1 MPLRPLA
8 TVEGDIGKWCISSTK
23 DFRTTYVET
32 DRVWVLKYIP
42 ARFLKS
48 FLTAKQMTVSAT
60 PGFTWGDGVYVTP
73 LRHPYS
79 TMMYGRAGVMG
90 WLPWTSTQK
99 AYEATGPGVDL
110 YMEWIQ
116 YFRGPYRYLAT
127 TLHANLANRAL
138 RNAFRRKFAIDVVS
152 FPPDQFNQAY
162 VNPST
167 DRWFV
172 VSDWSG
178 AGPLAP
184 GQRPVRSAR
193 INECEWVA
201 MVEEEFEES
210 VWKVHYSELFRPV
223 LHGTGL
229 PPQNPTLQSDLR
241 NAHTKTRAGTQS
253 VVRIEA

>member
-1 MPLRPLA
+1 MPLRPFVAVERDIRNWCA
-8 TVEGDIGKWCISSTK
+8 TSTPG
-23 DFRTTYVET
+23 FRATYVEAG
-32 DRVWVLKYIP
+32 RVWVLKYFA

-48 FLTAKQMTVSAT
+48 FLSAKQMTVSAT
-60 PGFTWGDGVYVTP
+60 PGLTWGDGVYVTP

-90 WLPWTSTQK
+90 WLSWTDAQT
-99 AYEATGPGVDL
+99 AYDATGRGIDL
-110 YMEWIQ
+110 YLEWIQ

-127 TLHANLANRAL
+127 TLHANLANRVL
-138 RNAFRRKFAIDVVS
+138 RNAFRRKFAIDVVFFS
-152 FPPDQFNQAY
+152 PDQYNRAY

-172 VSDWSG
+172 VSDWNG
-178 AGPLAP
+178 VGPQAP

-210 VWKVHYSELFRPV
+210 VWKVHYSDLFRPV
-223 LHGTGL
+223 LHGTAL
-229 PPQNPTLQSDLR
+229 PPQSPALQHDLR
-241 NAHTKTRAGTQS
+241 KAYAKTRTGSQS

>member
-8 TVEGDIGKWCISSTK
+8 AVENDIRGWCSTSTSA
-23 DFRTTYVET
+23 FRPTYVET
-32 DRVWVLKYIP
+32 DRVWALKYIP

-48 FLTAKQMTVSAT
+48 FLTKKQMTVSAT

-90 WLPWTSTQK
+90 WLPWGVSQV
-99 AYEATGPGVDL
+99 AYDATGIGVDL
-110 YMEWIQ
+110 YLEWIQ
-116 YFRGPYRYLAT
+116 YFRGPYKYLAT

-138 RNAFRRKFAIDVVS
+138 RNAFRRKFKIDVVF
-152 FPPDQFNQAY
+152 FPPDQFNSAY
-162 VNPST
+162 VNLST

-178 AGPLAP
+178 AGPQAP
-184 GQRPVRSAR
+184 GQRPVRSGR
-193 INECEWVA
+193 IRDCEWVA

-210 VWKVHYSELFRPV
+210 MWKVHYSDLFRPV

-229 PPQNPTLQSDLR
+229 PPQNPTLATDLR
-241 NAHTKTRAGTQS
+241 NSYTTTRSGSQK

>member
-1 MPLRPLA
+1 MPLRPLHIVENEIA
-8 TVEGDIGKWCISSTK
+8 NWCTVSTTA
-23 DFRTTYVET
+23 FRKAYIET
-32 DRVWVLKYIP
+32 DRLWVLKYIP
-42 ARFLKS
+42 ARFLKA
-48 FLTAKQMTVSAT
+48 FLTSKQMTVSAT

-99 AYEATGPGVDL
+99 AYDATGQGVDFYL
-110 YMEWIQ
+110 EWIQ

-152 FPPDQFNQAY
+152 FPPDQLNQAY

-178 AGPLAP
+178 TGPLAP
-184 GQRPVRSAR
+184 GQRPARSAR
-193 INECEWVA
+193 IKECEWVA

-210 VWKVHYSELFRPV
+210 IWKVHYSELFRPV
-223 LHGTGL
+223 LHGAGL

-241 NAHTKTRAGTQS
+241 SAHAKTRAGTQS

>member
-1 MPLRPLA
+1 MPLRPLVA
-8 TVEGDIGKWCISSTK
+8 VESDIRNWCGTSTTA
-23 DFRTTYVET
+23 FRAAYVET
-32 DRVWVLKYIP
+32 DRVWVLKYIA

-48 FLTAKQMTVSAT
+48 FLSAKQMTVSAT

-73 LRHPYS
+73 LHHPYS

-90 WLPWTSTQK
+90 WLPWTHVQR
-99 AYEATGPGVDL
+99 AYDATGRGIDL
-110 YMEWIQ
+110 YLEWIQ
-116 YFRGPYRYLAT
+116 YFRGPYKCLAT

-138 RNAFRRKFAIDVVS
+138 RNAFRRKFAIDVVF
-152 FPPDQFNQAY
+152 FPPDQLNQAY

-178 AGPLAP
+178 AGPQAP
-184 GQRPVRSAR
+184 GQRPVRSVR
-193 INECEWVA
+193 IKECEWIA

-210 VWKVHYSELFRPV
+210 VWKVHYSDLFRPV
-223 LHGTGL
+223 LHGTAL
-229 PPQNPTLQSDLR
+229 PPQNLTLQNDLR
-241 NAHTKTRAGTQS
+241 KAYSKTRAGSQS

>member
-1 MPLRPLA
+1 MLLRPLV
-8 TVEGDIGKWCISSTK
+8 TVETDIRAWCAMSTGA
-23 DFRTTYVET
+23 FVSTYVET
-32 DRVWVLKYIP
+32 DKVWVLKYIP

-48 FLTAKQMTVSAT
+48 FLSAKQMTVSAT

-79 TMMYGRAGVMG
+79 TMMYGRAGIMG
-90 WLPWTSTQK
+90 WMPWTHAQM
-99 AYEATGPGVDL
+99 AYDATGQGVDL
-110 YMEWIQ
+110 YLEWIQ
-116 YFRGPYRYLAT
+116 YFRGPYKYLAT

-138 RNAFRRKFAIDVVS
+138 RNAFRRKFAIDVVF

-172 VSDWSG
+172 VSDWNG
-178 AGPLAP
+178 AGPQAP
-184 GQRPVRSAR
+184 GQKPRRSAR
-193 INECEWVA
+193 IRECEWVA

-210 VWKVHYSELFRPV
+210 AWKVHYSDLFRPV
-223 LHGTGL
+223 LHGTAL
-229 PPQNPTLQSDLR
+229 PPQNPTLQNDLKK
-241 NAHTKTRAGTQS
+241 AYGTMRTGAMR